1 MTVRQKTDKYGNTY
15 KEGRTFLPKI
25 LEFGILFMRMKKVKS
40 DSSGLGKIK
49 KMPTSEVE
57 VESNSIEIL

>member
-1 MTVRQKTDKYGNTY
+1 MTVRQKTAKYGNTY